1 MRSRQLLVLA
11 VVAAAAAACAPED
24 ETDQETTVPPAS
36 ETQPAQ
42 PEGVTGGEMVVA
54 RADFQP
60 TATAA
65 GRQISGT
72 AEVRRASSGTGGA
85 TGTGTGTTGTGRT
98 GTGTTGTGTGTTGTG
113 TGGTGATGSATTSST
128 GEALELHVRM
138 QGLSGEHAWH
148 IHQGACS
155 NQQAP
160 VAVPFAQPLRATGGT
175 AEQTA
180 PIPQGKLTQQQ
191 LESGQYSVR
200 VHESSSESS
209 PTIACADIQRR

>member
-85 TGTGTGTTGTGRT
+85 TGTGT
-98 GTGTTGTGTGTTGTG
+98 TGTGTGTTGTG
-113 TGGTGATGSATTSST
+113 RSGTGATGTATTSST